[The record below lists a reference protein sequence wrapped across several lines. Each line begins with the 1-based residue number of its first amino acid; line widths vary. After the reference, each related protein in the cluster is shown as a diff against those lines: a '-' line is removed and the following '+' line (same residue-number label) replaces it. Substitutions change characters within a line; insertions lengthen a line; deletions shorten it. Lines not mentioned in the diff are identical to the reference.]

1 MLKRSCAILVGILLL
16 SPLKVYSYQNV
27 NIEAGVRFRAA
38 ALVETEQTSQG
49 LMLSAWFPD
58 ELLPQ
63 IQYCEGPTCRT
74 YIPRR
79 KDLPNLLVLQ
89 QQGRSIS
96 VQVSYF

>member
-1 MLKRSCAILVGILLL
+1 MLKRACAIVIGVLLL
-16 SPLKVYSYQNV
+16 SPINGYSNQY
-27 NIEAGVRFRAA
+27 IKIDAGVRFRAA
-38 ALVETEQTSQG
+38 ALVQTEQTMQS

-79 KDLPNLLVLQ
+79 QDLPTLLVLQ
-89 QQGRSIS
+89 KQGRSIS